1 MTRKSAALAVST
13 ACFVWAAYTAEAQ
26 GIFDSLKN
34 AANNAANAAA
44 NKAAGAATNTNTNTN
59 TSAAPANSTQNT
71 NTTQT
76 AGANGSSTA
85 AAPATLSAYQN
96 YDFTPGNSIIF
107 ADDFSTTE
115 DGEFPDQW
123 ELIAGQAVVNQVAA
137 HPALLLTDGNYA
149 RVAPRVKAKAY
160 LPAQYTIEFD
170 LYANPDGGY
179 GSLVGLQKGKE
190 NPANISVGSGGVEY
204 TGPEVRLGAAL
215 PDALNSDAAWR
226 GKWHHVAIAVK
237 NTPLTFT
244 NFRVASGG
252 NQNMIGQKFTDAK
265 IITYGINFDID
276 KSTLRPES
284 MGTFNQIKRIMSDN
298 PDLTFEIGG
307 HTDNTGTAPHN
318 LSLSQQRADAVKA
331 QLVSMGIDAA
341 RLSTKGYGDTKP
353 IAPNTT
359 PEGKANN
366 RRVEFVRTST

>member
-1 MTRKSAALAVST
+1 VKNTQLKVYIDQYRALTVP
-13 ACFVWAAYTAEAQ
+13 
-26 GIFDSLKN
+26 DMK
-34 AANNAANAAA
+34 
-44 NKAAGAATNTNTNTN
+44 
-59 TSAAPANSTQNT
+59 TSADSFQIM
-71 NTTQT
+71 
-76 AGANGSSTA
+76 GIG
-85 AAPATLSAYQN
+85 
-96 YDFTPGNSIIF
+96 D
-107 ADDFSTTE
+107 
-115 DGEFPDQW
+115 
-123 ELIAGQAVVNQVAA
+123 
-137 HPALLLTDGNYA
+137 H
-149 RVAPRVKAKAY
+149 K
-160 LPAQYTIEFD
+160 
-170 LYANPDGGY
+170 
-179 GSLVGLQKGKE
+179 
-190 NPANISVGSGGVEY
+190 
-204 TGPEVRLGAAL
+204 
-215 PDALNSDAAWR
+215 
-226 GKWHHVAIAVK
+226 
-237 NTPLTFT
+237 TPLTFT

-298 PDLTFEIGG
+298 PDLNFEIGG

-331 QLVSMGIDAA
+331 QLVSMGIDGA